1 MAKFGEEG
9 VIVKLEAQE
18 GMEVRLFSG
27 VIY

>member
-1 MAKFGEEG
+1 MAKFGEEE

-18 GMEVRLFSG
+18 GIEDRLFSG